1 MAFGLK
7 QHGPD
12 HGVSTEET
20 EEERALAE
28 RGADQWNKYV
38 TEHVPAALDL
48 AQDSRVTEGD
58 RRELAS
64 QSESAAA
71 HQTPRAAGI
80 AASSAGQGGMAGG
93 GAISRLQDAS
103 TQQALMTAG
112 GIAGGQVDLDRREH
126 GGLMQAVATGH
137 GVDSLAD
144 GGHRDAARGATQSS
158 INAMQKDYANNVR
171 RMERGQD
178 IASAALSVAAGSFGG
193 PAAGMAVQ
201 QNTGAQDWNNA
212 GLDNPNLTN
221 EHHEINQAT
230 ADIARNYAEW
240 DLNQRRDRQGL
251 QAAMHR

>member
-1 MAFGLK
+1 MAFSSK
-7 QHGPD
+7 QSGPD
-12 HGVSTEET
+12 HGVSAEET

-38 TEHVPAALDL
+38 TEYVPAALDL

-171 RMERGQD
+171 RMERGQE
-178 IASAALSVAAGSFGG
+178 IAGAAASLAAGYFGG
-193 PAAGMAVQ
+193 PAAGAAAQ
-201 QNTGAQDWNNA
+201 QKTGARNWNSA
-212 GLDNPNLTN
+212 GMDNPNLTN
-221 EHHEINQAT
+221 EHHQINRAT

-240 DLNQRRDRQGL
+240 DQNQRHGPSGL
-251 QAAMHR
+251 QAAMHQ